1 MSRKDALNAGALN
14 TRISIERRTSAQDEW
29 QQPIPD
35 AWAPVA
41 SVWANVRHLRGAEA
55 IRADAVTSSV
65 RASIRIR
72 WRTGIDAGMRVK
84 VGAAVYEITAVLP
97 EMARREHVDLVCELH
112 T

>member
-1 MSRKDALNAGALN
+1 MQAGQLN
-14 TRISIERRTSAQDEW
+14 TRIAIERRTSAQDEW
-29 QQPIPD
+29 GQPIPD

-41 SVWANVRHLRGAEA
+41 MLWGNVRHMGGAEA

-84 VGAAVYEITAVLP
+84 VGAAVYEIKAVLP